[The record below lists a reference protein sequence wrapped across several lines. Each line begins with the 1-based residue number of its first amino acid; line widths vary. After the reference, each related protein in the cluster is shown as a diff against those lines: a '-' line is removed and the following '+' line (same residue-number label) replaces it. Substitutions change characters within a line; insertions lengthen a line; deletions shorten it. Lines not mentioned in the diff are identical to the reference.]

1 MWKKR
6 KPSVMALRPSHTRHL
21 NYGNYYRMI
30 LLYYI
35 SNIHWIS
42 KWGPDNFPCCLCKT
56 YLKTLAILTSQI
68 PSAWHKHDMSN
79 YYFNLYFHCRV
90 SLFSFFFLYGQ
101 WNLGMSQ
108 HTHGLTN
115 MGAWQSVSRFRG
127 FIVQLL
133 CEKRPVVTMM
143 Q

>member
-1 MWKKR
+1 
-6 KPSVMALRPSHTRHL
+6 MALRPSHTRHL

-90 SLFSFFFLYGQ
+90 SLFSFFFCMGSETLECLNTHMVWQTWVRDRVSQGFEVSLCNCYVKNVLSSQ
-101 WNLGMSQ
+101 WCSKLQ
-108 HTHGLTN
+108 
-115 MGAWQSVSRFRG
+115 
-127 FIVQLL
+127 
-133 CEKRPVVTMM
+133 KKK
-143 Q
+143 